1 MEGSPKWEV
10 SQSLVIMNI
19 MDVWLSEQFEIYPRN
34 ILQFAECGRSQILTS
49 IKDQTMIDRIVTNT
63 SIPGSFVKFYDLDNG

>member
-1 MEGSPKWEV
+1 MGGFPKPCNYEYNGC
-10 SQSLVIMNI
+10 LIKH
-19 MDVWLSEQFEIYPRN
+19 SEQFEIYPRN

-49 IKDQTMIDRIVTNT
+49 IKDQTIIDRIVTNT